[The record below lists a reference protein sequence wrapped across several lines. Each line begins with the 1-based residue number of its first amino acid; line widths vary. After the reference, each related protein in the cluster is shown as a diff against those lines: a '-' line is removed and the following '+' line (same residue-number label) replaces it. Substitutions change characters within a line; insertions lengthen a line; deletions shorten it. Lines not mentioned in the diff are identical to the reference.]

1 MSFTRLLGLAI
12 LIVGVVLLIFGIN
25 STHALNEKVVE
36 SVQGHYTN
44 KTTLYIIG
52 GIICIIIGS
61 GLTFMRIRNK

>member
-25 STHALNEKVVE
+25 STHAFNEKIAE
-36 SVQGHYTN
+36 TVQGHFTN

-52 GIICIIIGS
+52 GIVCIIIGS
-61 GLTFMRIRNK
+61 GLTFMRRRP